1 MVISRRHMLQ
11 LAGVSSLAAA
21 FNHAVKAEAGTMPA
35 AAALPYG
42 VTTAAH
48 IKSAALRVRD
58 LPGMSRYYQDTLRL
72 QVLAESADEVMLGV
86 ANEPLLYLTSIPDA
100 GFEDPTSAGLFHI
113 AYLMPTRVDL
123 ARWLVHAAVA
133 KIPLDG
139 FADHSVSEAIYL
151 TDPEGNG
158 IEVYSDRPRDK
169 WQWKD
174 GVVTMGTKE
183 LDIDAIAA
191 LTDMS
196 KDTYDAA
203 PEGLRIGHIH
213 LRVGDI
219 EEAQKFYSGAVGLDV
234 TAGRHGALFMSSG
247 HYHHH
252 VGNNIWQSAGA
263 GPRDE
268 DRAGLAWFAME
279 ASPEALTA
287 VREHLKGANVPTADT
302 NSGLEARDPWGT
314 CVRFT
319 PATPY

>member
-21 FNHAVKAEAGTMPA
+21 FNHAVNAEAGTMPA
-35 AAALPYG
+35 AADLPYG

-86 ANEPLLYLTSIPDA
+86 ESEPLLYLTRVPDA
-100 GFEDPTSAGLFHI
+100 GFEDPRSAGLFHI
-113 AYLMPTRVDL
+113 AYLMPTRLDL
-123 ARWLVHAAVA
+123 ARWLVHAAFA

-158 IEVYSDRPRDK
+158 IEVYSDRPRDQ

-174 GVVTMGTKE
+174 GIVTMGTKE

-196 KDTYDAA
+196 KDTYDVA

-219 EEAQKFYSGAVGLDV
+219 DEANGFYRDLLCLAATSAERDNAAFL
-234 TAGRHGALFMSSG
+234 SSG
-247 HYHHH
+247 GYHHH
-252 VGNNIWQSAGA
+252 VAVNTWRSAGA
-263 GPRDE
+263 GGRDSSKTGLSWFSLTVSE
-268 DRAGLAWFAME
+268 PLLYEKQIKRFNTAGIGGHVPGGYIAM
-279 ASPEALTA
+279 
-287 VREHLKGANVPTADT
+287 
-302 NSGLEARDPWGT
+302 DPWGT
-314 CVRFT
+314 EVRLIK
-319 PATPY
+319 A

>member
-1 MVISRRHMLQ
+1 MVISRRHLLQ

-21 FNHAVKAEAGTMPA
+21 FNHAVKAEAGAMPA
-35 AAALPYG
+35 SADLPYG

-58 LPGMSRYYQDTLRL
+58 LPGMSRFYQDTLRL
-72 QVLAESADEVMLGV
+72 KVLAESADEIMLGV
-86 ANEPLLYLTSIPDA
+86 ENEPLLYLTSVPDA

-113 AYLMPTRVDL
+113 AYLMPTRLDL
-123 ARWLVHAAVA
+123 ARWLVHAAFA

-174 GVVTMGTKE
+174 GIVTMGTNE

-213 LRVGDI
+213 LRVGDVD
-219 EEAQKFYSGAVGLDV
+219 EANGFYRDLLCLD
-234 TAGRHGALFMSSG
+234 TTSAERDNAAFLSSG
-247 HYHHH
+247 GYHHH
-252 VGNNIWQSAGA
+252 VAVNTWRSAGA
-263 GPRDE
+263 GGRDSSKTGLSWFSLTVSE
-268 DRAGLAWFAME
+268 PLLYEKQIKRFNTAGIGG
-279 ASPEALTA
+279 
-287 VREHLKGANVPTADT
+287 HVPGGYIAT
-302 NSGLEARDPWGT
+302 DPWGT
-314 CVRFT
+314 EVRLIK
-319 PATPY
+319 A